1 MGIRSLAGARDVPR
15 GLGALASAQLR
26 CQVRN
31 LTGYSKHVVNST
43 EPFGKALR
51 ALMEARGLSYR
62 GLADAISRLDDR
74 GMTHAHLNMLANGHD
89 KPSIRAIELISRA
102 CKVSPEYFAEYRLTM
117 AMRELDPAVVGLD
130 QALANLNA
138 RLGARRKV
146 GAKGNPAPRRPA
158 RPRPT
163 G

>member
-1 MGIRSLAGARDVPR
+1 MAPAVWGARSAPR
-15 GLGALASAQLR
+15 SR

-31 LTGYSKHVVNST
+31 LTGYSKQMINSS

-62 GLADAISRLDDR
+62 GLADAIGRLDDR

-102 CKVSPEYFAEYRLTM
+102 CEVPPDYFAEYRLAM

-138 RLGARRKV
+138 RLGARRRA
-146 GAKGNPAPRRPA
+146 GATGTPAPRRQA

-163 G
+163 S

>member
-1 MGIRSLAGARDVPR
+1 M
-15 GLGALASAQLR
+15 
-26 CQVRN
+26 
-31 LTGYSKHVVNST
+31 VNST

-51 ALMEARGLSYR
+51 TLMEARELSYR
-62 GLADAISRLDDR
+62 GLADAIGRLDDR

-89 KPSIRAIELISRA
+89 KPSLRAIELISRA
-102 CKVSPEYFAEYRLTM
+102 CQVSPEYFAEYRLSM

-138 RLGARRKV
+138 RLGARRRA
-146 GAKGNPAPRRPA
+146 GATGTPAPQRQA

-163 G
+163 S

>member
-1 MGIRSLAGARDVPR
+1 M
-15 GLGALASAQLR
+15 
-26 CQVRN
+26 
-31 LTGYSKHVVNST
+31 VNSN

-51 ALMEARGLSYR
+51 DLMEEQQWSYR
-62 GLADAISRLDDR
+62 GLADAIGRLDDR

-102 CKVSPEYFAEYRLTM
+102 CSTPPEYFAEYRLAM
-117 AMRELDPAVVGLD
+117 AQRELDPSVVGLD
-130 QALANLNA
+130 QALANLNV
-138 RLGARRKV
+138 RLGARRRG
-146 GAKGNPAPRRPA
+146 GAKQRPARSPRA

>member
-1 MGIRSLAGARDVPR
+1 M
-15 GLGALASAQLR
+15 
-26 CQVRN
+26 
-31 LTGYSKHVVNST
+31 VNST

-62 GLADAISRLDDR
+62 GLADAIGRLDDR

-89 KPSIRAIELISRA
+89 KPSIRAIELISSA
-102 CKVSPEYFAEYRLTM
+102 CDVSPDYFAEYRLAM

-138 RLGARRKV
+138 RLGARRRA
-146 GAKGNPAPRRPA
+146 GAKGKPAPRRQA

-163 G
+163 V